1 MSDILMSLMPDGR
14 AAGTTEARPTFPVS
28 CYRRKTSM
36 TFFGRLLA
44 ACLLVAG
51 LSACETIKG
60 AGQDIENIGEEIDEE
75 I

>member
-1 MSDILMSLMPDGR
+1 
-14 AAGTTEARPTFPVS
+14 
-28 CYRRKTSM
+28 M

-44 ACLLVAG
+44 ACLLVVG

-60 AGQDIENIGEEIDEE
+60 AGQDIENVGEEIDEE